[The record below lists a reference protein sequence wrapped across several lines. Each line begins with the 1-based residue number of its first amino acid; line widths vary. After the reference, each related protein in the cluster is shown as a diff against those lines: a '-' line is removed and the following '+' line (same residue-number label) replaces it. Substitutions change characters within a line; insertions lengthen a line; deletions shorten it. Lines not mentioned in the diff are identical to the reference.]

1 MRTRADLWG
10 PAMQRGTSDTVAR
23 LRAIEALDTD
33 VLESLEERDRR
44 LYNIV
49 SMATRYRTILSEQV
63 QLLRVGEDPET
74 VQAALARWQLILRD
88 IKKLAADL

>member
-1 MRTRADLWG
+1 
-10 PAMQRGTSDTVAR
+10 MQRVTSDTVAR
-23 LRAIEALDTD
+23 LRSIDELDTD
-33 VLESLEERDRR
+33 LLEFLEERDRR

-63 QLLRVGEDPET
+63 QPLRAGVDPET
-74 VQAALARWQLILRD
+74 VQAALGRWQVLLRD